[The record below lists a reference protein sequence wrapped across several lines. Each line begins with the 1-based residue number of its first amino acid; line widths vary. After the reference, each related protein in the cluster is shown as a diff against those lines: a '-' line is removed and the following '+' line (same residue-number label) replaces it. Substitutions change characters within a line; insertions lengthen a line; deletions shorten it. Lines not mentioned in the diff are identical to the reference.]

1 MSHVVTGYVAVGLS
15 RWVATYVLGCLCLW
29 GCVAESLRTLPH
41 VEQFDV
47 VRPKQQ
53 SPRKVQSDESPQR
66 HEMYPDRLTYKLF
79 FGGQNHVIH
88 LEKNRQLIGHN
99 YTEIYYQDD
108 GQIVSRNPNLK
119 DNCYYHGHIQDLED
133 SSVSVGICSGI
144 RGFVRVKQQV
154 YLIEPL
160 TNHTDG
166 EHALYKHEHLRLKRS
181 SCGEPSTTIYD
192 HEPPVAAPLK
202 SSRWITKQ
210 FHTPRFVELFLVVD
224 NTEYIK
230 YGSNMNTIRARMLEV
245 ANHVDKLY
253 RPLNIRVMLVGL
265 EVWTKQD
272 QIVVSVI
279 SDDTLSRFIEW
290 RKSHLLK
297 RVKHDNAQF
306 VTGID
311 FLGDT
316 VGLAN
321 KFAMCS
327 ESSAG
332 VNQDHNQNSLG
343 LASTIAH
350 EMGHNMGLSHDEDH
364 CMCGSS
370 INSLCIMTERVGT
383 LFPEKFSDCSL
394 EQLSVFLDNA
404 NPSCLL
410 DTPSSH
416 RLYSGS
422 VCGNAFL
429 DPGEECDCGTVEEC
443 ENPCCDPMT
452 CRLTEG
458 SKCALGD
465 CCENCQIKT
474 AESLCRAPV
483 NECDVPE
490 YCTGLSV
497 QCPENDFKMNGIPC
511 NSGQGYCYNGQCPTH
526 LQHCQRLW
534 GTGAKVA
541 ADACFFRNTFGRNDS
556 HCGKSKDG
564 YRACTKQDMF
574 CGKIFCDGGNEYPIT
589 GQKAVIITFKG
600 FCNIAGD
607 QSEEDALSMVPT
619 GTKCGPNKVC
629 YDYMCQDLSVYDSDE
644 DCSLQCNGRGICN
657 HKKQCHCEP
666 GWAPPYCEVR
676 YSELSSAQVKIIGIS
691 VAVAIALLV
700 IVLCGVLIYR
710 NRRKAIISH
719 KTKTPTSGQ
728 LNLLFENNSAK
739 KDRPDISQPIFMGTT
754 ITQPCTPLT
763 ARLGPTRP
771 APPPPKKPP
780 SSSQQTIVKQGIK
793 PTPPPVPPV
802 KPSLATGSWR
812 TDQVTGDTVK
822 VVLRPPTFPR
832 R

>member
-1 MSHVVTGYVAVGLS
+1 MPCSAFTAHVLC
-15 RWVATYVLGCLCLW
+15 CLCLW
-29 GCVAESLRTLPH
+29 GCVAESMRTLPH

-47 VRPKQQ
+47 VRPKRQ
-53 SPRKVQSDESPQR
+53 SIRKVQSDKSPKS
-66 HEMYPDRLTYKLF
+66 HETYPDRLTYKLF
-79 FGGQNHVIH
+79 FGGKDHLIH

-99 YTEIYYQDD
+99 YSEIYYQDD
-108 GQIVSRNPNLK
+108 GLIVSRNPILK

-160 TNHTDG
+160 TNHSDG
-166 EHALYKHEHLRLKRS
+166 DHALYKHEHLRWKR
-181 SCGEPSTTIYD
+181 STTIYD
-192 HEPPVAAPLK
+192 HEAPVAVPLK
-202 SSRWITKQ
+202 SSRWKTKR

-224 NTEYIK
+224 NTEYTN
-230 YGSNMNTIRARMLEV
+230 YGSNMDIIRARMLEV

-272 QIVVSVI
+272 QILVSLI

-290 RKSHLLK
+290 RKSNLLK

-321 KFAMCS
+321 KFAMCA

-350 EMGHNMGLSHDEDH
+350 EMGHNMGMSHDEDH
-364 CMCGSS
+364 CKCGSYNS
-370 INSLCIMTERVGT
+370 ICIMTERVGMQ
-383 LFPEKFSDCSL
+383 FPEQFSDCSL

-410 DTPSSH
+410 DTPSSS

-429 DPGEECDCGTVEEC
+429 DPGEQCDCGTAEEC
-443 ENPCCDPMT
+443 ENPCCDPVT

-458 SKCALGD
+458 SKCAHGD
-465 CCENCQIKT
+465 CCENCQIKD
-474 AESLCRAPV
+474 AESVCRASV

-490 YCTGLSV
+490 YCTGQSE

-511 NSGQGYCYNGQCPTH
+511 SSGQGYCYNGQCPTH

-534 GTGAKVA
+534 GTGAKKGT
-541 ADACFFRNTFGRNDS
+541 DACFSLNTFGKNDS
-556 HCGKSKDG
+556 HCGKTKNG
-564 YRACTKQDMF
+564 YRACKKENMF
-574 CGKIFCDGGNEYPIT
+574 CGKIFCDGGSEYPIT
-589 GQKAVIITFKG
+589 GQKAVLRTLRG
-600 FCNIAGD
+600 HCNVAGD
-607 QSEEDALSMVPT
+607 QSEDDVLSMVPT
-619 GTKCGPNKVC
+619 GTKCEHNKVC
-629 YDYMCQDLSVYDSDE
+629 FDYMCQDLRVYGNNE

-666 GWAPPYCEVR
+666 GWAPPYCKVR
-676 YSELSSAQVKIIGIS
+676 YSELPSGPSKIIGIS
-691 VAVAIALLV
+691 VAVGIALLV
-700 IVLCGVLIYR
+700 LVLLVLCAVLRYR
-710 NRRKAIISH
+710 KRRKAIVSR
-719 KTKTPTSGQ
+719 KTKTPSSGQ
-728 LNLLFENNSAK
+728 LSLLYENNSDK
-739 KDRPDISQPIFMGTT
+739 KDRPEISQPIFMGTT
-754 ITQPCTPLT
+754 VTRPCTPLT
-763 ARLGPTRP
+763 ARLGPPRP
-771 APPPPKKPP
+771 APPAPKKLP
-780 SSSQQTIVKQGIK
+780 SQSQQTIVKQVIK

-802 KPSLATGSWR
+802 KPSLATGSWS
-812 TDQVTGDTVK
+812 TDRVTGDTVK
-822 VVLRPPTFPR
+822 VVIRPPTIPR

>member
-1 MSHVVTGYVAVGLS
+1 MPCSAFTA
-15 RWVATYVLGCLCLW
+15 RVLCCLCLW

-41 VEQFDV
+41 VEQYDV
-47 VRPKQQ
+47 VRPKRQ
-53 SPRKVQSDESPQR
+53 SVNKVQSDKSPQS
-66 HEMYPDRLTYKLF
+66 HETYPDRLAYKLF
-79 FGGQNHVIH
+79 FGGKNHVIN

-108 GQIVSRNPNLK
+108 GRIVSRNPNLK

-166 EHALYKHEHLRLKRS
+166 DHALYKQEHLRWKRS
-181 SCGEPSTTIYD
+181 SGGEPRTTFYD
-192 HEPPVAAPLK
+192 HETPVAAPLK
-202 SSRWITKQ
+202 SSRWKTKR
-210 FHTPRFVELFLVVD
+210 FHTQRFVELFLVVD
-224 NTEYIK
+224 NTEYIN
-230 YGSNMNTIRARMLEV
+230 YGSNMDIISARMLEV

-265 EVWTKQD
+265 EVWTTQD
-272 QIVVSVI
+272 QIVVSVS
-279 SDDTLSRFIEW
+279 SDDTLSRFIKW

-321 KFAMCS
+321 KFAMCAD
-327 ESSAG
+327 SSAG
-332 VNQDHNQNSLG
+332 VNQDHNQNALG

-350 EMGHNMGLSHDEDH
+350 EMGHNMGMSHDEDH
-364 CMCGSS
+364 CTCGSS
-370 INSLCIMTERVGT
+370 ITSLCIMTERVGT
-383 LFPEKFSDCSL
+383 LFPEMFSDCSL

-404 NPSCLL
+404 NPGCLL
-410 DTPSSH
+410 DTPSSS

-429 DPGEECDCGTVEEC
+429 DPGEECDCGKAEEC

-458 SKCALGD
+458 SQCAHGD
-465 CCENCQIKT
+465 CCENCQIKN

-490 YCTGLSV
+490 YCSGLSA

-534 GTGAKVA
+534 GKGAKVA
-541 ADACFFRNTFGRNDS
+541 ADACFFLNTFGKNDS
-556 HCGKSKDG
+556 HCGKTKDG
-564 YRACTKQDMF
+564 YRACTKEDMF
-574 CGKIFCDGGNEYPIT
+574 CGKIFCEGGNEYPVT
-589 GQKAVIITFKG
+589 GQKAVIKTFRG

-619 GTKCGPNKVC
+619 GTKCGHNKVC
-629 YDYMCQDLSVYDSDE
+629 YDYTCQDLNVYGSEE
-644 DCSLQCNGRGICN
+644 DCSLQCSGRGICN

-676 YSELSSAQVKIIGIS
+676 YSELPSVQAKIIGIS

-700 IVLCGVLIYR
+700 IVLCGVLLYR
-710 NRRKAIISH
+710 KKRKSVISN
-719 KTKTPTSGQ
+719 KTKTPSSGQ
-728 LNLLFENNSAK
+728 LNNLLFENNSVK
-739 KDRPDISQPIFMGTT
+739 KERREISQPIFMGTT
-754 ITQPCTPLT
+754 VTQPCTPLT

-771 APPPPKKPP
+771 APPPPKKPQSP
-780 SSSQQTIVKQGIK
+780 SQQTIVKQEIK

-802 KPSLATGSWR
+802 KPSLAGSWR
-812 TDQVTGDTVK
+812 TDQAPGDTVK
-822 VVLRPPTFPR
+822 VVLRPPTIPR